1 VPPEASLAEIVRG
14 ALRDDGPCSLPRIR
28 PELGDH
34 GQALAPVALR
44 SLALVAAIR
53 HLDTPWDYLSTIV
66 LRRIIVIFP
75 ISAGAHQRV
84 RRLVEEE
91 FPFAPGDLG
100 LERHHVFVTD
110 AEVVLFFEGAEA
122 ALARV
127 IDDPSVAAGAWHQYV
142 AGPPHVA
149 EDAYSWAS
157 VEANDGLSFAAT
169 PGPGDSEGGD
179 VYPP

>member
-1 VPPEASLAEIVRG
+1 LNTCWG
-14 ALRDDGPCSLPRIR
+14 
-28 PELGDH
+28 
-34 GQALAPVALR
+34 
-44 SLALVAAIR
+44 
-53 HLDTPWDYLSTIV
+53 YLSTTV

-75 ISAGAHQRV
+75 IRAGAHRRV
-84 RRLVEEE
+84 RRLVEEKV
-91 FPFAPGDLG
+91 PFAPSDLG

-110 AEVVLFFEGAEA
+110 TEVVILFEGAEA

-127 IDDPSVAAGAWHQYV
+127 LDDPSAAAGAWHQYV
-142 AGPPHVA
+142 AGPPQVA

-157 VEANDGLSFAAT
+157 VEAPDGLSFAPT

>member
-1 VPPEASLAEIVRG
+1 
-14 ALRDDGPCSLPRIR
+14 
-28 PELGDH
+28 
-34 GQALAPVALR
+34 
-44 SLALVAAIR
+44 
-53 HLDTPWDYLSTIV
+53 V

-75 ISAGAHQRV
+75 IRAGAHQPV
-84 RRLVEEE
+84 RRLVEGE
-91 FPFAPGDLG
+91 FPFAPSGLG
-100 LERHHVFVTD
+100 LERHHVFVTF

-127 IDDPSVAAGAWHQYV
+127 LDDPSAAAGAWRQYV
-142 AGPPHVA
+142 AGPPQVA

-157 VEANDGLSFAAT
+157 VEARDGLSFAPT

>member
-1 VPPEASLAEIVRG
+1 
-14 ALRDDGPCSLPRIR
+14 
-28 PELGDH
+28 
-34 GQALAPVALR
+34 
-44 SLALVAAIR
+44 
-53 HLDTPWDYLSTIV
+53 V

-84 RRLVEEE
+84 RRLVEEQ

-122 ALARV
+122 ALAR
-127 IDDPSVAAGAWHQYV
+127 IIHEPSVAAGAWHQYV

-157 VEANDGLSFAAT
+157 IEARDGLYFAAT

>member
-1 VPPEASLAEIVRG
+1 
-14 ALRDDGPCSLPRIR
+14 
-28 PELGDH
+28 
-34 GQALAPVALR
+34 
-44 SLALVAAIR
+44 
-53 HLDTPWDYLSTIV
+53 V

-84 RRLVEEE
+84 RRLVGEE
-91 FPFAPGDLG
+91 FPVAPGDLG
-100 LERHHVFVTD
+100 LERHHIFVTD
-110 AEVVLFFEGAEA
+110 AEVVLFFEGAET

-157 VEANDGLSFAAT
+157 VEANDGLSFEPT

-179 VYPP
+179 LYPP

>member
-1 VPPEASLAEIVRG
+1 
-14 ALRDDGPCSLPRIR
+14 
-28 PELGDH
+28 
-34 GQALAPVALR
+34 
-44 SLALVAAIR
+44 
-53 HLDTPWDYLSTIV
+53 V

-75 ISAGAHQRV
+75 IRAGAHQPV

-91 FPFAPGDLG
+91 FPFAPSDLG

-127 IDDPSVAAGAWHQYV
+127 LDDPSAAAGAWHQYV
-142 AGPPHVA
+142 AGPPQVA

-157 VEANDGLSFAAT
+157 VEARDGLSFAPT